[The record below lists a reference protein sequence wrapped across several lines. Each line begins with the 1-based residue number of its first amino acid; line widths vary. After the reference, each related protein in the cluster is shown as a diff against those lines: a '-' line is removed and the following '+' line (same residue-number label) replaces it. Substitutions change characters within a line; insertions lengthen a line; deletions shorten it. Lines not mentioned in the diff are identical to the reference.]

1 MTFTK
6 TELEIVAYCV
16 SLLECDVVTN
26 SPIKKDF
33 NNILAKL
40 QSVGIWGRLEN
51 KHFYE
56 EENFEEI
63 LLSQI
68 EDITETDDGDFRCST
83 CDQVNDI
90 VKNR

>member
-1 MTFTK
+1 MKFTK

-16 SLLECDVVTN
+16 SLLECDVATN

-40 QSVGIWGRLEN
+40 QSVGIWGRIES
-51 KHFYE
+51 KHFDE

-63 LLSQI
+63 LEQI
-68 EDITETDDGDFRCST
+68 EEITETEDGDFRCST

>member
-6 TELEIVAYCV
+6 SELEIIAYCV
-16 SLLECDVVTN
+16 SLSECDVVTN

-40 QSVGIWGRLEN
+40 QSVGIWGRIES
-51 KHFYE
+51 KHFDE
-56 EENFEEI
+56 DENFEQI
-63 LLSQI
+63 L
-68 EDITETDDGDFRCST
+68 EDIEVITENDGDFRCST
-83 CDQVNDI
+83 CDEVNDI